1 MSILRPP
8 ITDKTTFIKALENA
22 ADIANIQVFEDVIDG
37 SQITSYIRCYG
48 DFGNVRHSVVVLSKK
63 QKLKKG
69 S

>member
-8 ITDKTTFIKALENA
+8 ITEKTALIEALEDA
-22 ADIANIQVFEDVIDG
+22 TDIANIQVFEDIIDG
-37 SQITSYIRCYG
+37 SQITSYVRCYG